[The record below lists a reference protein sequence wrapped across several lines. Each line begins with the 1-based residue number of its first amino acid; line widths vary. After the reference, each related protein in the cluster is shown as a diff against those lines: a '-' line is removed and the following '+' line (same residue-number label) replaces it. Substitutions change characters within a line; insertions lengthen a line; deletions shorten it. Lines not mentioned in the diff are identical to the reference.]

1 MLQTFW
7 HRFANCNPFNKN
19 RSAQQEE
26 VQSPTLETIQASLH
40 EEFRGMRKI
49 LRKQSLV
56 IEALRT
62 KLDTFSHTSRSG
74 GSNEELMQLASAFF
88 HLGQS
93 LGDQAIISPQRRE
106 AVSLFWLQLEQL
118 LDQENIEI
126 IREQGVLFDSRL
138 HRAVL
143 AHEPGAHKSVVV
155 EVLEPGFIEHGKVRK
170 AAKVILGPEKDEQKI
185 LEENSL

>member
-7 HRFANCNPFNKN
+7 HRLANCNPFNKS
-19 RSAQQEE
+19 RSTQQEE
-26 VQSPTLETIQASLH
+26 VQGPTLETIQASLY

-56 IEALRT
+56 IEELRT
-62 KLDTFSHTSRSG
+62 KLDTLPQTSQSE

-93 LGDQAIISPQRRE
+93 LGEQAIISPQRRE

-118 LDQENIEI
+118 LDREDIEI
-126 IREQGVLFDSRL
+126 IREQGVPFDSRL

-143 AHEPGAHKSVVV
+143 AHEPEARRSVVV

-170 AAKVILGPEKDEQKI
+170 AAKVILGPEENEQEI
-185 LEENSL
+185 SEEKRI